1 MKWVD
6 FHCHVDLY
14 DDPRSILASCAQSGV
29 AVFAVSTIPAAA
41 DRLKSLVSASGAV
54 VHIGVGLHPEVA
66 HKHQKSLE
74 LLLNEVRAYRFVGEV
89 GLDGSPQY
97 REYQATQRRV
107 LEGVFSACE
116 KEGGKILSLHSRR
129 AVRPVLD
136 MLAQHPDAG
145 IPVLH
150 WFSGSPHELAEA
162 SMSGC
167 WFSVGLGMLQTA
179 TGREVVASMPRNRV
193 LTETDGPFAQAG
205 GKSLTPLDIE
215 RSVGALAKVWN
226 VPPELAR
233 EMVWSNYEALI
244 AKS

>member
-1 MKWVD
+1 MKWID

-14 DDPRSILASCAQSGV
+14 DDPQAILASCARSGV

-41 DRLKSLVSASGAV
+41 DRLKPLVSASGAV

-66 HKHQKSLE
+66 HEHQKSLE
-74 LLLNEVRAYRFVGEV
+74 LLLNEVRTHRFVGEV

-97 REYQATQRRV
+97 REHQATQRRI
-107 LEGVFSACE
+107 LEGVLSTCE
-116 KEGGKILSLHSRR
+116 REGGKILSVHSRR
-129 AVRPVLD
+129 AVRSVLD

-145 IPVLH
+145 MPVLH

-162 SMSGC
+162 VMSGC

-179 TGREVVASMPRNRV
+179 SGREIVASMPRNRV
-193 LTETDGPFAQAG
+193 LTETDGPFAQAA

-215 RSVGALAKVWN
+215 RTVGVLAKVWS
-226 VPPELAR
+226 VPPESAR
-233 EMVWSNYEALI
+233 ATVWSNYEALVG
-244 AKS
+244 